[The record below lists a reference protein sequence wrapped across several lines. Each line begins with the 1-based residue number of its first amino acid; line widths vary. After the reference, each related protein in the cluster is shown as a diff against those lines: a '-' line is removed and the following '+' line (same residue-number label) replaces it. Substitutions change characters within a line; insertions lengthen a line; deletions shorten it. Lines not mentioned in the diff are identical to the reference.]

1 MPRAGT
7 AARKCERQGLPPV
20 KPGKRGWVY
29 GSKLPFFEVHR
40 NAYLTAAE
48 MKSTG
53 DFYDKVSQL
62 YLKTYGYNT
71 GWNEDLDEGQDVA
84 DDVDPDEDEEAE
96 DDRTERER
104 EERAAYFKVLRGKV
118 GAWYKSQYGGSVE
131 KKQKKVTFTQVFD
144 NSGMDPPAPVKPR
157 VLHWYSRHF
166 WHERVKE
173 RFNARWAAVSRRQN
187 PPALITVWNTV
198 TKEAW
203 HSETDAFKEEVLA
216 AIDKNHKI
224 AMEAYAVATSGD
236 APTTPQEYNIA
247 LNNAAYYL
255 QPFADAIQERFGM
268 NVAILMCGPIAD
280 RGGRIEV
287 RSVHAG
293 MSNGL
298 VPMIWGDFDRAG
310 FDSVQRS
317 FVDFT
322 HNCFTEAECRARSL
336 NEIATGGD
344 SAGMGDSLQ
353 DKGDEEPLATGSVG
367 GDVGGAVSDD
377 AQGVTLPP
385 VTSNDAQSMTP
396 AQVTS
401 NSAQCVTPTK
411 ITPNGAQSVA
421 PAEITPNGAG
431 MTTPE
436 EPVGTGTTTGGGDD
450 DSDFGGPIDP
460 IKALNAMHNSA
471 TFDPRNDPIFKD
483 LELSQL
489 LFGVRPPLQ
498 IGLRAMTVDEV
509 EMENDFARNRVFLR
523 RINEEGMSAIDAI
536 MRGGEEETAAAGC
549 KGKEAA
555 QQQVQQ
561 QVDAPP
567 VQQRPKPRPR
577 HRGSAEGSGLA
588 PNPILPQS
596 ARPEPS
602 GDAAHLP
609 SPPPRAVEGEEEQ
622 RRVEGEAAAAEKGGV
637 GPIWS
642 ADVTGWQDELHKAFR
657 AFERGK
663 AWGGTEWERCVTALI
678 AMEKAWNFPNKGILS
693 APNGQDDER
702 PEEIP
707 EFMRLARKWD
717 SPVNLASEIGPRSV
731 EGSFSQRWWS
741 WWGHAQPESRQ
752 RENGEWRATVDLKA
766 EDWTDVAKMHG
777 RNGLLL
783 YVGGLLWWGEAA
795 AADNAAAALLADWK
809 LTVDD
814 VSGVLAAAVKSLR
827 GDPSAKAK
835 ETKSAPQAATRKRKA
850 PATSAAPDKENNPP
864 KKRTRSRR

>member
-7 AARKCERQGLPPV
+7 AARKRERQGLPPV

-29 GSKLPFFEVHR
+29 GSKLPFFEAHHD
-40 NAYLTAAE
+40 AYLTAAE

-84 DDVDPDEDEEAE
+84 DDVDPDE
-96 DDRTERER
+96 
-104 EERAAYFKVLRGKV
+104 
-118 GAWYKSQYGGSVE
+118 
-131 KKQKKVTFTQVFD
+131 
-144 NSGMDPPAPVKPR
+144 
-157 VLHWYSRHF
+157 
-166 WHERVKE
+166 
-173 RFNARWAAVSRRQN
+173 
-187 PPALITVWNTV
+187 
-198 TKEAW
+198 
-203 HSETDAFKEEVLA
+203 
-216 AIDKNHKI
+216 
-224 AMEAYAVATSGD
+224 
-236 APTTPQEYNIA
+236 PTTPQEYNIA

-268 NVAILMCGPIAD
+268 NVTILMCGPIAD

-310 FDSVQRS
+310 FDSAQRS

-336 NEIATGGD
+336 NEMATGGD

-385 VTSNDAQSMTP
+385 VTSNDTQSVTP
-396 AQVTS
+396 TQVTS
-401 NSAQCVTPTK
+401 NSAQCVTPAE
-411 ITPNGAQSVA
+411 ITPNGVQSVA

-431 MTTPE
+431 LTAPE
-436 EPVGTGTTTGGGDD
+436 EPVGTGTTTGGRDD

-460 IKALNAMHNSA
+460 IEALNAMRNSA
-471 TFDPRNDPIFKD
+471 AFDPRNNPIFED
-483 LELSQL
+483 PELSQL

-498 IGLRAMTVDEV
+498 IGRALENELAQLPHEERELMMERLRAMTVDEV

-536 MRGGEEETAAAGC
+536 MRGGEEEEEETAVAGR

-561 QVDAPP
+561 QVDALP
-567 VQQRPKPRPR
+567 VQQCPKPRPR

-609 SPPPRAVEGEEEQ
+609 SPPPRTVEGEEEQ
-622 RRVEGEAAAAEKGGV
+622 RRVEGEAAAAEKGRV

-642 ADVTGWQDELHKAFR
+642 ADVMGWQDELRKAFR

-663 AWGGTEWERCVTALI
+663 AWEER
-678 AMEKAWNFPNKGILS
+678 S
-693 APNGQDDER
+693 
-702 PEEIP
+702 
-707 EFMRLARKWD
+707 
-717 SPVNLASEIGPRSV
+717 
-731 EGSFSQRWWS
+731 
-741 WWGHAQPESRQ
+741 
-752 RENGEWRATVDLKA
+752 
-766 EDWTDVAKMHG
+766 G
-777 RNGLLL
+777 RD
-783 YVGGLLWWGEAA
+783 A
-795 AADNAAAALLADWK
+795 
-809 LTVDD
+809 
-814 VSGVLAAAVKSLR
+814 
-827 GDPSAKAK
+827 
-835 ETKSAPQAATRKRKA
+835 
-850 PATSAAPDKENNPP
+850 
-864 KKRTRSRR
+864 